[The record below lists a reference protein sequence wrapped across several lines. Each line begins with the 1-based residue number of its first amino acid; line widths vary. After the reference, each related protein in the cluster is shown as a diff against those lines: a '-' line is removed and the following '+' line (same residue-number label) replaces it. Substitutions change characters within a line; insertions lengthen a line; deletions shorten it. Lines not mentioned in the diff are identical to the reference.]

1 MKEETFSSPENEKVP
16 FWQRLLDNPFAL
28 LFIGIIVPAVF
39 YIIWGV
45 IEIVSIP
52 PA

>member
-1 MKEETFSSPENEKVP
+1 MNDETTTNPENAKVP
-16 FWQRLLDNPFAL
+16 MFQRLLDNPFVL

>member
-1 MKEETFSSPENEKVP
+1 MNNETTMSPENEKIPV
-16 FWQRLLDNPFAL
+16 WQRMLDNPFVL
-28 LFIGIIVPAVF
+28 LFIGIVVPAVF